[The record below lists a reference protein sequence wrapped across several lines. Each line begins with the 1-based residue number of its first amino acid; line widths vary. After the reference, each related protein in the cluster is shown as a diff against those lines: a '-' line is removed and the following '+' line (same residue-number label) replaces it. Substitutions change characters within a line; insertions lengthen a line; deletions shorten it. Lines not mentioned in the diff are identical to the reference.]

1 MALDLVS
8 MHMHAIININATRSN
23 VARRSARK
31 DEMQEI
37 PTSQG
42 FLVIQ
47 ICTSIVRLMRTTTPP
62 IDNRRAKTLPLS
74 ALIFL

>member
-1 MALDLVS
+1 MN
-8 MHMHAIININATRSN
+8 MHAIIDINATRSN

-47 ICTSIVRLMRTTTPP
+47 ICAANARSILTEAPLTE
-62 IDNRRAKTLPLS
+62 NRRAKTLAPG